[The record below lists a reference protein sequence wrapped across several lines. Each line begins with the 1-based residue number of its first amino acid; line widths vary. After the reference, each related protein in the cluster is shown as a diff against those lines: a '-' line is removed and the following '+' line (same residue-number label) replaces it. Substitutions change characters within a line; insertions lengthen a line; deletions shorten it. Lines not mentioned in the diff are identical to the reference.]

1 MKIGIIHGFVGG
13 GGGTE
18 KTLYA
23 IIEAL
28 TAGGHQ
34 VTLYTVSKPA
44 IKIPGIK
51 IISTLPF
58 HLPVLGL
65 YQRYLES
72 KLIEKAKDEDLV
84 IQASG
89 GLVLPRKKNQKVIIY
104 CHHDFQNETKKD
116 NTKYKGAWSWYYK
129 PYYMLSQ
136 KFVKQINDENLLFIS
151 NSKFIQ
157 DSIKQKFSK
166 DSTVIYPPVDL
177 KLFQNDSKKEQSAIT
192 ISRYSQEK
200 NLEFAVDVFQGIDA
214 KYTIIGNTQTKV
226 NQLYYE
232 TILDKIN
239 DFKESKISLLRNIER
254 SKVVENLKKSK
265 VYFHASPETFGI
277 SVVESIAAGC
287 VPIVP
292 DNSAHRET
300 VPINELRY
308 RPNDKKDAQEKIK
321 KALAGSYDDFVKQLQ
336 DSLKNYDKKTFKDAL
351 LDFIENIKP
360 EF

>member
-23 IIEAL
+23 IIESL
-28 TAGGHQ
+28 TEGGHQ
-34 VTLYTVSKPA
+34 VTLYTISKPS

-51 IISTLPF
+51 IVSTLPF
-58 HLPVLGL
+58 HLPVFGL
-65 YQRYLES
+65 YQRYMES
-72 KLIEKAKDEDLV
+72 KLIVKAKDEDLI

-89 GLVLPRKKNQKVIIY
+89 GLVIPEKKDQKVVIY

-116 NTKYKGAWSWYYK
+116 TTKYKGIWSWYYK
-129 PYYMLSQ
+129 PYYILSQ
-136 KFVKQINDENLLFIS
+136 KFVQQINDENILFIS

-166 DSTVIYPPVDL
+166 NSVVIYPPVEL
-177 KLFQNDSKKEQSAIT
+177 ELFRNDTKKENSAIT
-192 ISRYSQEK
+192 VSRYSQEK
-200 NLEFAVDVFQGIDA
+200 NLEFAIDVFQDTGV
-214 KYTIIGNTQTKV
+214 KYTLIGNTKTRV

-232 TILDKIN
+232 KILARVNTMK
-239 DFKESKISLLRNIER
+239 SKISLLQNVER
-254 SKVVENLKKSK
+254 SKVVENLQRSK

-277 SVVESIAAGC
+277 SVVEGIAAGC

-292 DNSAHRET
+292 DNSAHKET

-308 RPNDKKDAQEKIK
+308 KTNNKKDAQEKIK
-321 KALAGSYDDFVKQLQ
+321 KAIAGDYDNLIKPLQ
-336 DSLKNYDKKTFKDAL
+336 DSLKNYDKKIFKDAL
-351 LDFIENIKP
+351 LSFIQNIKN
-360 EF
+360 

>member
-23 IIEAL
+23 IIESL
-28 TAGGHQ
+28 TEGGHQ
-34 VTLYTVSKPA
+34 VTLYTISKPS

-51 IISTLPF
+51 VVSTLPF
-58 HLPVLGL
+58 HLPIFGL

-89 GLVLPRKKNQKVIIY
+89 GLVLPRKKDQKVIIY

-116 NTKYKGAWSWYYK
+116 ITKYKGAWSWYYK
-129 PYYMLSQ
+129 PYYILSQ
-136 KFVKQINDENLLFIS
+136 KFINQINDENLLFIS

-166 DSTVIYPPVDL
+166 DSTVIYPPVEL
-177 KLFQNDSKKEQSAIT
+177 ELFHNDSKKEKSVIT

-200 NLEFAVDVFQGIDA
+200 NLEFAIDVFQDIDA
-214 KYTIIGNTQTKV
+214 KYTLVGNTKAKA

-232 TILDKIN
+232 KIMNKIN
-239 DFKESKISLLRNIER
+239 ASKESKISLLRNIER
-254 SKVVENLKKSK
+254 SKVVENLQRSK

-287 VPIVP
+287 IPIVP
-292 DNSAHRET
+292 DNSAHKET

-308 RPNDKKDAQEKIK
+308 NPNDKKNAQEKIK
-321 KALAGSYDDFVKQLQ
+321 KALAGSYDDLLKPLQ
-336 DSLKNYDKKTFKDAL
+336 DSLKNYDKKIFKDAL
-351 LDFIENIKP
+351 LSFIQNIKN
-360 EF
+360 

>member
-28 TAGGHQ
+28 IEGGHT
-34 VTLYTVSKPA
+34 VTLYTISKPSTQ
-44 IKIPGIK
+44 IPSIK

-58 HLPVLGL
+58 HLPIFGL
-65 YQRYLES
+65 YQRYMES
-72 KLIEKAKDEDLV
+72 KLIEKANDEDLI

-116 NTKYKGAWSWYYK
+116 ITKYKGAWSWYYK
-129 PYYMLSQ
+129 PYYVLSQ
-136 KFVKQINDENLLFIS
+136 KFVNQINDANILFIS

-166 DSTVIYPPVDL
+166 DSVVIYPPVEL
-177 KLFQNDSKKEQSAIT
+177 KLFRNDIKKENSAIT
-192 ISRYSQEK
+192 VSRYSQEK
-200 NLEFAVDVFQGIDA
+200 NLEFAIDVFQDTDV
-214 KYTIIGNTQTKV
+214 KYTLIGNTKTQV
-226 NQLYYE
+226 NKLYYE
-232 TILDKIN
+232 EILSRVN
-239 DFKESKISLLRNIER
+239 DIKSKISLLKNVER
-254 SKVVENLKKSK
+254 SKVVENLQRSK

-277 SVVESIAAGC
+277 SVVEGIAAGC
-287 VPIVP
+287 IPIVP
-292 DNSAHRET
+292 DNSAHKET
-300 VPINELRY
+300 VPMDDLRY
-308 RPNDKKDAQEKIK
+308 RPNNKKDAQEKIK
-321 KALAGSYDDFVKQLQ
+321 KAIAGDCDNLIKSLQ

-351 LDFIENIKP
+351 LNFIENSRNYN
-360 EF
+360 